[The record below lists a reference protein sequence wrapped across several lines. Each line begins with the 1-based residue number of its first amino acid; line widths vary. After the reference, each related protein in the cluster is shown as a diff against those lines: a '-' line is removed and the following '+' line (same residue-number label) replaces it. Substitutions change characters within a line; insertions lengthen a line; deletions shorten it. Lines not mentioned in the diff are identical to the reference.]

1 LSLDRPWCPPR
12 RAASELSEERVNA
25 IPALAVLAV
34 VGLTVAGCGVKA
46 LSGPITVAG
55 IATIANVKVGTL
67 IRCKGGPA
75 ARTPHWFGSS
85 YLRVPGVPGVIHL
98 KRRHNGSVAV
108 SCRP

>member
-1 LSLDRPWCPPR
+1 
-12 RAASELSEERVNA
+12 VNA

-46 LSGPITVAG
+46 VSGPITVAG

-85 YLRVPGVPGVIHL
+85 YLRVPGVPGVNPPKTQAQRIGRGL
-98 KRRHNGSVAV
+98 LQALTLSASRAASRQTS
-108 SCRP
+108 